1 MVRFKHLLIFLGFI
15 ALLSC
20 EDNGSN
26 LSERQVQ
33 MNLLN
38 KNKDL
43 WEGHNIDHYK
53 LDQSKVCYCYFG
65 DAGNNWSIEIME
77 APDRLVLF
85 NNDIV
90 EELPEFALSVDQ
102 LFNQIEREINRDPF
116 PYKLEVKYNSDY
128 GYPEMFSVDIDKNIA
143 DEEYSF
149 INSDF
154 KILECES
161 GSLTGKLVLKGIC
174 MNYVI
179 EVVDGN
185 IDPDLIEETWI
196 NPSTND
202 SYNNV
207 FALGSLCDFPESI
220 EEGDVFQFS
229 IVTDESPQSCAVCQ
243 AYSPVPEKSIRI
255 KVCQ

>member
-1 MVRFKHLLIFLGFI
+1 MVNYKLILFFLGFFVF
-15 ALLSC
+15 LSC
-20 EDNGSN
+20 DDNGSN
-26 LSERQVQ
+26 LTERQVQ
-33 MNLLN
+33 LNLLN
-38 KNKDL
+38 KNKDV
-43 WEGHNIDHYK
+43 WEAQNIDHYK

-65 DAGNNWSIEIME
+65 DVGNNWSIEIKN
-77 APDRLVLF
+77 APDQFMMF
-85 NNDIV
+85 NNDLV
-90 EELPEFALSVDQ
+90 DELPEFALSVDQ

-116 PYKLEVKYNSDY
+116 PYKLEVRYNEDY

-149 INSDF
+149 INTNF
-154 KILECES
+154 KTLECES

-179 EVVDGN
+179 EVVRGDV
-185 IDPDLIEETWI
+185 DPELIEETWI

-220 EEGDVFQFS
+220 EEGDVFQFD
-229 IVTDESPQSCAVCQ
+229 IVTDNSPQSCAVCQ
-243 AYSPVPEKSIRI
+243 AYSPVPEKSLRI